1 MQVETFT
8 VAKLVQA
15 STSTVVR
22 ERAMSKRHDVI
33 EEDDTLFSTPR
44 MMYTEELSYD
54 RSELEVIMMLKRS
67 TTCFSGTRS
76 GPGSLPQKSGSR
88 REFG

>member
-1 MQVETFT
+1 MG
-8 VAKLVQA
+8 KG
-15 STSTVVR
+15 
-22 ERAMSKRHDVI
+22 HDVN
-33 EEDDTLFSTPR
+33 EEDDTSFNTPR

-54 RSELEVIMMLKRS
+54 RSELEVIVMLKRS
-67 TTCFSGTRS
+67 KTCFSGTRS